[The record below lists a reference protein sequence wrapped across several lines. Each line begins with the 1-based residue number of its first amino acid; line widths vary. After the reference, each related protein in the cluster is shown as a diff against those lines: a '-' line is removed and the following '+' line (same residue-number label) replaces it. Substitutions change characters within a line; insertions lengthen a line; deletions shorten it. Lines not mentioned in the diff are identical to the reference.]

1 MLNTFLNGFK
11 PSSFKEWAYIVLIAL
26 LLVSLFAFYKAIMKC
41 KQTIES
47 YVEEQRNFKAYY
59 NTASDFINYCSCF
72 EKGSIEKYVEDNNL
86 SEVEFFSSLKKYGD
100 DNARIL

>member
-1 MLNTFLNGFK
+1 MLNTFLNGFM
-11 PSSFKEWAYIVLIAL
+11 PSSVKEWVYIALIAL
-26 LLVSLFAFYKAIMKC
+26 LLVALIAFYKAIMKC

-47 YVEEQRNFKAYY
+47 YVDEQRNFKAYY

-86 SEVEFFSSLKKYGD
+86 SEVEFFTSLKKYGD
-100 DNARIL
+100 ENARIL